1 MLMTNT
7 MNLRSHSAVCTRR
20 REQDYDVFSATF
32 QDCDDMKRQGAYT
45 RTPLLS
51 LRKKG
56 EENRLRPH
64 TTTGVVQG
72 LQNTKNFGLLFTPRR
87 LSYRVE
93 RALKHTENEK
103 GVCLY
108 KGKPRSMV
116 VTQRGIVQNIRPSV
130 TVNDTTENMFS
141 DPSSAWQED
150 DVVSSSSQQT
160 SDSSGSTLTETTE
173 SLSLMPG
180 VFQDRNSKPRIF
192 VRLRQLSSQERVMD
206 WLYRSCNHPCKTLP
220 LI

>member
-1 MLMTNT
+1 
-7 MNLRSHSAVCTRR
+7 
-20 REQDYDVFSATF
+20 
-32 QDCDDMKRQGAYT
+32 MKQQGAYT

-51 LRKKG
+51 LRTKG

-64 TTTGVVQG
+64 TTTGIVQG

-87 LSYRVE
+87 ISYRVE

-108 KGKPRSMV
+108 KGKPRRMV
-116 VTQRGIVQNIRPSV
+116 VTERGIVQNIWSSA
-130 TVNDTTENMFS
+130 TVNGDTTENLFP
-141 DPSSAWQED
+141 DTTSAWQED
-150 DVVSSSSQQT
+150 DVMSSSSQQT
-160 SDSSGSTLTETTE
+160 SNSNGTTLTETTE

>member
-1 MLMTNT
+1 MTS
-7 MNLRSHSAVCTRR
+7 MFNLRAHSAVCTRR
-20 REQDYDVFSATF
+20 KELDYDVFF
-32 QDCDDMKRQGAYT
+32 PMYQEHKDMKQQGAYS

-51 LRKKG
+51 LRTNV

-64 TTTGVVQG
+64 TTTGIVQG

-87 LSYRVE
+87 ISYRVE

-103 GVCLY
+103 GLCLY
-108 KGKPRSMV
+108 KGKPRRMV
-116 VTQRGIVQNIRPSV
+116 VTERGIVQNIRPSA
-130 TVNDTTENMFS
+130 TVNDTSLFS
-141 DPSSAWQED
+141 GATSAWQGD
-150 DVVSSSSQQT
+150 DTMSSSSQQT
-160 SDSSGSTLTETTE
+160 SNSNGTTLTETTE

-180 VFQDRNSKPRIF
+180 VFQDKNSKPRIF
-192 VRLRQLSSQERVMD
+192 VRLRQLSSQERVME

>member
-1 MLMTNT
+1 MTIML
-7 MNLRSHSAVCTRR
+7 NLRSHSAFCTRR
-20 REQDYDVFSATF
+20 ERDYDVFSTL
-32 QDCDDMKRQGAYT
+32 QEYYSKNMKQHGAYT
-45 RTPLLS
+45 RTPLLA
-51 LRKKG
+51 LRTKSD
-56 EENRLRPH
+56 ENRLRPH
-64 TTTGVVQG
+64 TTTGIVQG

-87 LSYRVE
+87 ISYRVE

-108 KGKPRSMV
+108 KGKLRRMV
-116 VTQRGIVQNIRPSV
+116 VTEKGIVQNTYPGE
-130 TVNDTTENMFS
+130 TVNDTDLFPETTCT
-141 DPSSAWQED
+141 WQEGD
-150 DVVSSSSQQT
+150 NMSSSSQQT
-160 SDSSGSTLTETTE
+160 SNSDGTTLTETTE

-192 VRLRQLSSQERVMD
+192 VRLRQLSSQERVIE